1 VHTSLRDSRQ
11 AALVELERLHAAILA
26 SRAKRGLDP
35 VRALSPEAVAT
46 RDLTQRLQGD
56 ELGRVGQ
63 VDESGGRRLW
73 WLAAAAAVVLAGA
86 WVAMTHWPR
95 SEVVTEAAPPAAAPS
110 PAAASTAAAPAP
122 EAAAPVA
129 SPRAVHLVL
138 ETIRPVWMRVVVDG
152 RRAIERE
159 VAAGEHLAFEGDGAI
174 VVRVGDAGGVRARF
188 NGDDRGALGRDGL
201 PLTVSFPTAAAPA
214 PAPTVAPA
222 EPAEPAPA
230 ATTPAPAT
238 PVATS
243 PPPA

>member
-1 VHTSLRDSRQ
+1 VHTSLRDSRR

-26 SRAKRGLDP
+26 SQAKRGIDP
-35 VRALSPEAVAT
+35 VRALSPEATAT
-46 RDLTQRLQGD
+46 RDLTRRLQSG
-56 ELGRVGQ
+56 ELGRVGP

-73 WLAAAAAVVLAGA
+73 WLATAAAVVLAGA
-86 WVAMTHWPR
+86 WVAMTYWPR

-110 PAAASTAAAPAP
+110 PTAAATAAAPAP
-122 EAAAPVA
+122 EAAAPA
-129 SPRAVHLVL
+129 AAPRAVHVVL

-174 VVRVGDAGGVRARF
+174 VVRVGDAGGVRATF

-214 PAPTVAPA
+214 PAPA
-222 EPAEPAPA
+222 ERAEPAPA
-230 ATTPAPAT
+230 ATTPAPVA
-238 PVATS
+238 PPATS